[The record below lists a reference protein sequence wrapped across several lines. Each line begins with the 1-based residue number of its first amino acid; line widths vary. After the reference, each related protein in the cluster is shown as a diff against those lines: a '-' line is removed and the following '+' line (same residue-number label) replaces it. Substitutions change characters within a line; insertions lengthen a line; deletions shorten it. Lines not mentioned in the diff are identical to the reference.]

1 METRLACHWTVT
13 GGSGQTRI
21 LCTMPPIPVRN
32 SMPKLNARMSN
43 AGATSTTFGPTV
55 RPSWTSRGGR
65 LAKARRPHRPMT
77 GTAMADGFSTFLVLR
92 RMHGRCFSDPGPAW
106 HEQTMM
112 VIDPAM
118 DGPMAIRTAFHV
130 AFSTAHWVTG
140 SRSGPGAVDHA
151 GDNEQTLVT
160 ARLSPPERLHR
171 LPPAMVVSRGVQPAS
186 VGTSPEGNR
195 KER

>member
-1 METRLACHWTVT
+1 MTV
-13 GGSGQTRI
+13 
-21 LCTMPPIPVRN
+21 
-32 SMPKLNARMSN
+32 
-43 AGATSTTFGPTV
+43 
-55 RPSWTSRGGR
+55 
-65 LAKARRPHRPMT
+65 
-77 GTAMADGFSTFLVLR
+77 TAMADGFSTFLVLR

-112 VIDPAM
+112 VMDPAM
-118 DGPMAIRTAFHV
+118 DGPMAFRTAFHV
-130 AFSTAHWVTG
+130 ASSTAHRLTG

-151 GDNEQTLVT
+151 GDNEKTWVT

-186 VGTSPEGNR
+186 AGTSLEGSR